1 MHQEVR
7 RKHWGY
13 ASDETLSNEEL
24 IKETY
29 RGIRPAP
36 GYPACPDHQEKI
48 GLFEI
53 LDATELTG
61 VSLTESLAMLPASS
75 VSGWY
80 FAHSDA
86 KYFGLGKI
94 TTEQVESVAL
104 RKQQSFN
111 EIARWYNSVLDN

>member
-1 MHQEVR
+1 
-7 RKHWGY
+7 
-13 ASDETLSNEEL
+13 L
-24 IKETY
+24 
-29 RGIRPAP
+29 
-36 GYPACPDHQEKI
+36 EKI

-53 LDATELTG
+53 LNATELTG

-80 FAHSDA
+80 FAHPDV

-104 RKQQSFN
+104 RKEKSYDS
-111 EIARWYNSVLDN
+111 IARWYNSVLDN